1 MKESLFNLALAL
13 CAILA
18 WGMTENAN
26 AIVNNLPEPSSML
39 LVGAGIAGVAILRK
53 RFKK

>member
-26 AIVNNLPEPSSML
+26 AIVNLPEPSSML